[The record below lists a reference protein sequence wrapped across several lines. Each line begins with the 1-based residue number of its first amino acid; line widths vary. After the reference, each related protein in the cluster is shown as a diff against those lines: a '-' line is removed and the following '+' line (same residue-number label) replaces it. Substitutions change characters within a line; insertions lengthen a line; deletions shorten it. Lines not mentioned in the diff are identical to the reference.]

1 MERTRLM
8 GLPPKR
14 FWLFLTVAT
23 PTLLNEEIEIFQ
35 GVSLLS
41 FYMRRKEPPD
51 VLLCGAIDAKQKPTT
66 TTAKEWTE
74 KGKNKKWAET
84 VKPNYPADMFN

>member
-1 MERTRLM
+1 
-8 GLPPKR
+8 
-14 FWLFLTVAT
+14 
-23 PTLLNEEIEIFQ
+23 
-35 GVSLLS
+35 
-41 FYMRRKEPPD
+41 MRRKEPPD

-66 TTAKEWTE
+66 TTTTAKELTE

>member
-1 MERTRLM
+1 
-8 GLPPKR
+8 
-14 FWLFLTVAT
+14 
-23 PTLLNEEIEIFQ
+23 
-35 GVSLLS
+35 
-41 FYMRRKEPPD
+41 MRRKEPPD

-66 TTAKEWTE
+66 TTTTTAKELTE